1 MLETTFTKQ
10 LYDLGPSPYPKK
22 RRKGKFAEAV
32 TKRKPL
38 HAFHQP
44 SSFNEFA
51 FYFEIHVQ
59 SRACWDRGW
68 WENGEGGRRG
78 KGCYVRASL
87 LKC

>member
-51 FYFEIHVQ
+51 FYLRFMSSHVLVGIGDGGKME
-59 SRACWDRGW
+59 R
-68 WENGEGGRRG
+68 EGGEA
-78 KGCYVRASL
+78 KGVMCGLV
-87 LKC
+87 C